1 MKILLATDGSWCS
14 MVAVREVAGRPWPRG
29 TEVKLLHVSKQP
41 VTHRQEQVDALP
53 AKVRSHLYGSK
64 FDALDKAL
72 AQFSSSER
80 PDLSVDAEVRPGEP
94 ARVIVAE
101 AERWGADLVVVGAH
115 GMGRAE
121 RVLLGSVSRQ
131 VASKAKCSVEIVRA
145 PVGSS
150 RKTPAPK

>member
-14 MVAVREVAGRPWPRG
+14 MLAVREVAERPWPRG
-29 TEVKLLHVSKQP
+29 TEVKLLHVSKGP
-41 VTHRQEQVDALP
+41 VTDRQEQVDALP
-53 AKVRSHLYGSK
+53 AKVRSHLYASK
-64 FDALDKAL
+64 CDALDKAL
-72 AQFSSSER
+72 AQFSSGER
-80 PDLSVDAEVRPGEP
+80 PDLSVDAEVLPGAP

-131 VASKAKCSVEIVRA
+131 VASKATCSVEIVRA
-145 PVGSS
+145 PAGT
-150 RKTPAPK
+150 RPPDPPTK